1 MIGNNIKLHPALCF
15 SFDALN
21 TKCYSGS
28 GTTFTEMVSGQ
39 TGTATT
45 ASGGTLALDSTL
57 GSSHLKF
64 TNTNAA
70 DRTAYISFPVNITRN
85 SGGVYVPQG
94 SNATWNWWHYFQ
106 DAGNVDHPNYGW
118 ETGNGWNGIAGFV
131 FGTGFGTDGPRWG
144 IAGEDYTVY
153 NETGSTTGD
162 YRTNEWQNYCVTFN
176 GNDSSNNVKTYLNGT
191 LVDERN
197 VGSSNKVIPATNT
210 NNLFIGATNNR
221 GGNWNGYMDIVQM
234 YEATLNASEVKEL
247 YNSYKGRFGL

>member
-1 MIGNNIKLHPALCF
+1 MIGNNIKLHPSLCF

-28 GTTFTEMVSGQ
+28 GTTFTEIVSGQ

-64 TNTNAA
+64 TNTNDATRA
-70 DRTAYISFPVNITRN
+70 AYISFPVNITSN

-94 SNATWNWWHYFQ
+94 STATWNWWHYFQ
-106 DAGNVDHPNYGW
+106 DAGDVDHPNYGW
-118 ETGNGWNGIAGFV
+118 ETGSSWNGVAGFV

-162 YRTNEWQNYCVTFN
+162 YRQNEWQNYCVTFN
-176 GNDSSNNVKTYLNGT
+176 GNDSSNAVKTYLNGT

-197 VGSSNKVIPATNT
+197 VGSTNKVIQATNT
-210 NNLFIGATNNR
+210 NNLFIGATNSR